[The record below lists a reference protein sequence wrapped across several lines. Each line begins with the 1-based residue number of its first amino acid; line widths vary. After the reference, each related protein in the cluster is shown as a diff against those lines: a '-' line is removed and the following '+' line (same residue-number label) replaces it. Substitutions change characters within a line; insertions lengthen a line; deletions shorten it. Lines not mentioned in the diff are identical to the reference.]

1 MKYEIWDAEHVAAL
15 HFLAKGAHRLAI
27 QRSIRGGE
35 IDQIAGVGARDLDP
49 RRLDRFEVAI
59 DLSHIEGASFPLA
72 VGLVEDLDDITRGS
86 LATLKGQIDT
96 TSDRFVGTEDGDDVF
111 PCGGER

>member
-1 MKYEIWDAEHVAAL
+1 M
-15 HFLAKGAHRLAI
+15 
-27 QRSIRGGE
+27 
-35 IDQIAGVGARDLDP
+35 
-49 RRLDRFEVAI
+49 
-59 DLSHIEGASFPLA
+59 A